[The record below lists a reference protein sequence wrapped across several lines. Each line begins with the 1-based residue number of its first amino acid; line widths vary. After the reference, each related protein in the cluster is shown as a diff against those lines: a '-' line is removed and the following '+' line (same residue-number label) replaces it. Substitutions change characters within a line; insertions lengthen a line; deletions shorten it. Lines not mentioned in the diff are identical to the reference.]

1 MSSLPP
7 QQPQQ
12 PHRSRQPQSP
22 ENTAPA
28 AKGPVGIMGAMDEE
42 ITEFLAHA
50 ELLERIEW
58 KGFLFHRVRLEG
70 KDAVLVKSG
79 IGKVYSALV
88 SQRLIDAF
96 APSALIFTGVA
107 GSLNPAYDIGDVVI
121 SRDCIQHDVDGRAL
135 GFARGNILYT
145 DLKVFTAAPALA
157 AAALSANAAGHRIHS
172 GRILTGDQ
180 FMTRDAIDHHRY
192 LMEELHGDAV
202 EMEGGAMAQ
211 VCAVNGI
218 PFVVVRTISDKA
230 DGEAVQDFNRFLPE
244 VARNSFAIVRH
255 ILSRLP

>member
-1 MSSLPP
+1 M
-7 QQPQQ
+7 
-12 PHRSRQPQSP
+12 
-22 ENTAPA
+22 T
-28 AKGPVGIMGAMDEE
+28 GPIGIMGAMDEE

-50 ELLERIEW
+50 ELIERTEW
-58 KGFLFHRVRLEG
+58 HGFTFYRIRMEG
-70 KDAVLVKSG
+70 RNAVLVKSG
-79 IGKVYSALV
+79 IGKVFSALV
-88 SQRLIDAF
+88 SQHLIDLY

-135 GFARGNILYT
+135 GFARGTLLYT
-145 DLKVFTAAPALA
+145 DLKVFGADPVLA
-157 AAALSANAAGHRIHS
+157 AAALSAVAEGHRIHS

-180 FMTRDAIDHHRY
+180 FMTRDEIDHHRY
-192 LMEELHGDAV
+192 LIEELRGDAV

-211 VCAVNGI
+211 VCAVNGV

-230 DGEAVQDFNRFLPE
+230 DGDAVQDFNRFLP
-244 VARNSFAIVRH
+244 VIARNSFAIVRH